1 MPHPATNGPL
11 TAAGRIIGYARP
23 SRDETDAQ
31 AQILA
36 LQAAGSGQLYVEK
49 GQDVWRSRP
58 ELARLLDD
66 IQAGDTLM
74 VTRLDRLARSTRD
87 LLEIA
92 EHIHFSGARLA
103 SLAEPWVN
111 GNAAGQPVLAV
122 FAGIVA
128 FERSLIVER
137 TSLGREAA
145 KARGVQFGAKP
156 CLSDEQIA
164 LANQMIGQGSSVS
177 EAASKLGVHRSTLYR
192 ALGRV
197 KQPARD

>member
-1 MPHPATNGPL
+1 MPSTPINDKAT
-11 TAAGRIIGYARP
+11 AVGRIIGYARP
-23 SRDETDAQ
+23 SRAEPDTQ
-31 AQILA
+31 AQIHA
-36 LQAAGSGQLYVEK
+36 LKAAGCTDVFVEK
-49 GQDVWRSRP
+49 GQNAWRSRP
-58 ELARLLDD
+58 ELARLLGDM
-66 IQAGDTLM
+66 QPGDTLM

-92 EHIHFSGARLA
+92 EHMHITGALLS
-103 SLAEPWVN
+103 SLAEPWVSST
-111 GNAAGQPVLAV
+111 AAGQPVLAV

-156 CLSDEQIA
+156 CLADEQIR
-164 LANQMIGQGSSVS
+164 LANQMIGQGCSVS

-197 KQPARD
+197 KRPAR

>member
-1 MPHPATNGPL
+1 MAKASTTNGPAP
-11 TAAGRIIGYARP
+11 AAGRVIGYARP
-23 SRDETDAQ
+23 SREETDAQ

-36 LQAAGSGQLYVEK
+36 LRAAGCGQLVEEK
-49 GQDVWRSRP
+49 GQHVWRNRP
-58 ELARLLDD
+58 ELARLLGD

-92 EHIHFSGARLA
+92 EHVHLTGARLA
-103 SLAEPWVN
+103 SLAEPWVS
-111 GNAAGQPVLAV
+111 GDAGGQPVLAV

-137 TSLGREAA
+137 TSLGRAAA

-156 CLSDEQIA
+156 CLSAEQIV
-164 LANQMIGQGSSVS
+164 LAKQMIGQGSSVS
-177 EAASKLGVHRSTLYR
+177 EAASTLGVHRSTLYR

-197 KQPARD
+197 KQPAG

>member
-1 MPHPATNGPL
+1 MPSSPSNG
-11 TAAGRIIGYARP
+11 TAAVVGRIIGYARP
-23 SRDETDAQ
+23 SREEPDVQ
-31 AQILA
+31 AQIHA
-36 LQAAGSGQLYVEK
+36 LKAAGCAEVFVEK
-49 GQDVWRSRP
+49 GQNAWRSRP
-58 ELARLLDD
+58 ELARLLGD
-66 IQAGDTLM
+66 IQPGDTLM

-92 EHIHFSGARLA
+92 EHMHVTGALLC
-103 SLAEPWVN
+103 SLAEPWVS

-137 TSLGREAA
+137 TSLGRAA
-145 KARGVQFGAKP
+145 ARARGVRFGAKP
-156 CLSDEQIA
+156 CLADEQIR
-164 LANQMIGQGSSVS
+164 LANQMIGQGISVS

-197 KQPARD
+197 KRPAH

>member
-1 MPHPATNGPL
+1 MQNTATIGAVQ
-11 TAAGRIIGYARP
+11 AAGRFIGYARA
-23 SRDETDAQ
+23 SLEEREAQ
-31 AQILA
+31 AQVLA
-36 LQAAGSGQLYVEK
+36 LHAEGCAVFYVEQ
-49 GQDVWRSRP
+49 GQNAWRNRP
-58 ELARLLDD
+58 ELARLLGA
-66 IQAGDTLM
+66 IQPGDTLM

-92 EHIHFSGARLA
+92 EHIHATGAQLA
-103 SLAEPWVN
+103 SLAEPWVS
-111 GNAAGQPVLAV
+111 GNAAVLAV

-156 CLSDEQIA
+156 CLAEEQIC
-164 LANQMIGQGSSVS
+164 LANQMIEQGSSVS

-197 KQPARD
+197 KQPAC